1 MGTEKTDDTFDPFS
15 PVDFTVVPTETAK
28 DLEEFD
34 PFQIG
39 SLPVKSKKVSPQTSP
54 EGKAKESETAG
65 TATSRAS
72 TALPPRLDVKFKIHE
87 EVSSVA
93 DPNQESEG
101 ASDIVV
107 DGTVLVR
114 LSKDQFLLK
123 NDQIVSLRY
132 PLKNSSCSGAGYVV
146 GCTQKFSLHPRRQ

>member
-1 MGTEKTDDTFDPFS
+1 MGTEKSDDTFDPFS
-15 PVDFTVVPTETAK
+15 SVGFTVVPTEIPK
-28 DLEEFD
+28 DLDEFD

-39 SLPVKSKKVSPQTSP
+39 SLPVKSKKASPQKSP
-54 EGKAKESETAG
+54 EGKAKASEAAG
-65 TATSRAS
+65 TPTSRAS

-93 DPNQESEG
+93 DSAQESEG

-114 LSKDQFLLK
+114 LS
-123 NDQIVSLRY
+123 NDQL
-132 PLKNSSCSGAGYVV
+132 
-146 GCTQKFSLHPRRQ
+146 